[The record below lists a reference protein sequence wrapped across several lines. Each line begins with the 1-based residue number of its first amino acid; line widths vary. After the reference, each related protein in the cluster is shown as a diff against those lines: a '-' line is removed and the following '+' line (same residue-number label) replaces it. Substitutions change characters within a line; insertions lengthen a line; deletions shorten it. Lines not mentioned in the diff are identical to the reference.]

1 MIKPHINQVREW
13 KIVEATTAWSTFS
26 SLLQNDSDID
36 KVSHKS
42 LYSFEPT
49 CNDEEKEANQFHV

>member
-42 LYSFEPT
+42 LYSF
-49 CNDEEKEANQFHV
+49 